1 MNYDERIKQCCADI
15 QAIEAEKKRLIV
27 KQEAAKVVQWK
38 HGDIANSEGES
49 NRDAERVFI
58 QVKGTLLIFSKYRG
72 DCFCLGGNTAQQWA
86 EIFHYVKTG
95 NIFTGKK

>member
-38 HGDIANSEGES
+38 HGDTANSDGKS
-49 NRDAERVFI
+49 SRDAERVFI
-58 QVKGTLLIFSKYRG
+58 QVKGTLLIFSMCRG
-72 DCFCLGGNTAQQWA
+72 ECFHLGGETAQQWA
-86 EIFHYVKTG
+86 ESFHYAKTG
-95 NIFTGKK
+95 NIFTDKK